1 MVLVGPRRRG
11 YPTSARARMGDL
23 DARCLARLKAA
34 EEGAAAV
41 IAAARAR
48 RTTRLKQVKAEAE
61 VEIAAYRQHRE
72 TLYQLFAEECT
83 GISSTHQRS
92 VGRLTEEELA
102 SVALKVSAHKQAMID
117 SLLQSVTTV
126 APPVTVA
133 VTEHS
138 PEPSPIKSPSRP
150 ISAPAPVSSMA
161 PLPRTAAGLL
171 EDDKGRSLLVRDRF
185 AEADDDNSGTLD
197 TDECVALIGTL

>member
-1 MVLVGPRRRG
+1 
-11 YPTSARARMGDL
+11 MGDL

-48 RTTRLKQVKAEAE
+48 KTSRLKQVKAEAE